1 MRLNR
6 DSGVPLHVQIRELIR
21 LGITQGTWSVG
32 ETLPP
37 EEELARALRVSR
49 GTVRQAL
56 GRLAQEGLLVRHRR
70 LGTQVVKSP
79 EDGGLVF
86 VSPFRAIQ
94 AAGMVPGVQVLALDK
109 RRTPRRVLAAWGGGT
124 KGGPYGWSIFFD
136 RVFWAG
142 QERVARGR
150 SWVPARR
157 FGRLVSMNLSQ
168 RAFLEVLAREF
179 GVVIT
184 RIDERMELT
193 AMSSENAKLL
203 ASQRGSPCLSVTLC
217 QWSRTEPVEYAE
229 FWMDPKKSRYLF
241 TGLID
246 VQASSAGLVGSVS
259 PEPVDPDSWETDWR
273 AAPASHD
280 AGAEGGPHT
289 EWPYCAGH
297 RGSK

>member
-1 MRLNR
+1 MRLDR

-21 LGITQGTWSVG
+21 LGIAQGTWRVG

-56 GRLAQEGLLVRHRR
+56 GRLAQEGLVARHRR
-70 LGTQVVKSP
+70 LGTQVLRVP
-79 EDGGLVF
+79 EAGGLVF

-94 AAGMVPGVQVLALDK
+94 AAGMEPRVQVLALKK
-109 RRTPRRVLAAWGGGT
+109 RRTPHRVLQAWRSTRGGGAD
-124 KGGPYGWSIFFD
+124 PWSVCFD
-136 RVFWAG
+136 RVFCAG
-142 QERVARGR
+142 QEPVARGR

-157 FGRLVSMNLSQ
+157 FGRLLSMDLSR

-193 AMSSENAKLL
+193 AMSAENARLL
-203 ASQRGSPCLSVTLC
+203 GTRQGSPCLAVTLC

-229 FWMDPKKSRYLF
+229 FWLDPRKSRYLL
-241 TGLID
+241 TGAMD
-246 VQASSAGLVGSVS
+246 VQEAGGGLVGNLG
-259 PEPVDPDSWETDWR
+259 PLSWEEPTP
-273 AAPASHD
+273 AAA
-280 AGAEGGPHT
+280 
-289 EWPYCAGH
+289 
-297 RGSK
+297 RGVRRRP